1 MIHLTSTLIQAFRNF
16 RTQGA
21 NPFHCPDSHL
31 SNRPTRPD
39 LQTNTGASSMQNPQ
53 SFTEFLC
60 QQTPG
65 YFQCLPETVSIPLLK
80 GSCSQTMALPLEY
93 ATLDDLAFAIQ
104 LLEAEKRTMAN
115 CLYDLQA
122 YQLESK
128 RGVLGAT
135 MLNDAFRNPT
145 ESSKEPS

>member
-1 MIHLTSTLIQAFRNF
+1 MIHLASTLIQAFRNAK
-16 RTQGA
+16 Q
-21 NPFHCPDSHL
+21 SH
-31 SNRPTRPD
+31 SAEPYIQTRPTRSD
-39 LQTNTGASSMQNPQ
+39 LQTTTGASSMQNPQ

-65 YFQCLPETVSIPLLK
+65 CFQCLPETVSIPLLK

-122 YQLESK
+122 LYQLARK
-128 RGVLGAT
+128 RGILGAT
-135 MLNDAFRNPT
+135 MLNDAFRNSA